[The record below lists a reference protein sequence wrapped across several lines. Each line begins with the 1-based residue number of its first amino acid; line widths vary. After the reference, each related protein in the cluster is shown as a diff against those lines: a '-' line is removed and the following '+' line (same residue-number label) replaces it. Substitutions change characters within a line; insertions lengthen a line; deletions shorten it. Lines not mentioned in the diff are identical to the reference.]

1 MLAAL
6 FFTLLL
12 LLQATTVSAQNPFSV
27 GLQATFGINAHDA
40 DFRAF
45 PGIPNC
51 CPAFETGSGSGPTFA
66 VLARLPVAP
75 LLRGEVRL
83 GYAALD
89 GVLTR
94 QEATTVSG
102 NVPGIF
108 EHTVDAQLH
117 AITVE
122 PLVAYN
128 VFSGLHV
135 FAGGRI
141 GLLST
146 TTFDQREELVQ
157 PATGTFP
164 NGARVQN
171 EVNGADIPDA
181 SSVYG
186 AVVGGLQWDLPMNA
200 SKSVLLVPE
209 VSFAYGL
216 TSVVSNISWNVNQ
229 LRFGASVVW
238 SIGGTDQPSA
248 PVEHRQPEELRQTDT
263 TTIAATRPADVPQEP
278 RQASLTASITAT
290 GVNPDGTEQP
300 SFVVNVEEFSSTM
313 MTPLLGYVFF
323 AEGQSA
329 LPTRYV
335 RLQPSQTAS
344 FREEAVSS
352 FDKLPTYYQLLNI
365 VGSRMR
371 QAPDVKIT
379 LVGCNANVGAEAGN
393 LALSSARAQE
403 VQRYLVDVWG
413 LDASRIQVQQRNLPE
428 RAANAETSDGQ
439 QENRRVEIVSERL
452 SLLAPV
458 IARDTVRSISP
469 PSIRLRPNVNAERP
483 VAEWN
488 VTLRQ
493 GQTTLKTFRG
503 SGAVPAVM
511 DWNLQQDEGS
521 HPRTDSPI
529 FYELDVVDVDGNRTE
544 ARGQLE
550 AKLLTV
556 STKRT
561 ERIADREI
569 DRFSLILFDVRSA
582 EIGAANAAI
591 VELIKP
597 YIRPTS
603 SVTLLGLTDRLGDAA
618 QNQVLAEQRARSA
631 ARALGIQQRATVRG
645 IGNATSYAPNLP
657 EGRLYTRTVEIV
669 IETPVAP

>member
-1 MLAAL
+1 MLLRFIIIAPLLCLSVAA
-6 FFTLLL
+6 T
-12 LLQATTVSAQNPFSV
+12 AQDRLSV
-27 GLQATFGINAHDA
+27 GLHGAYGLNSHDA

-51 CPAFETGSGSGPTFA
+51 CPAFESGTGAGPTFA

-83 GYAALD
+83 GYTALD

-108 EHTVDAQLH
+108 EHTVDAQLR
-117 AITVE
+117 AITLE

-146 TTFDQREELVQ
+146 ATFDQREELVQ

-171 EVNGADIPDA
+171 EVVAAAIPNA
-181 SSVYG
+181 SSLNAAIV
-186 AVVGGLQWDLPMNA
+186 AGLQYDLPMNA
-200 SKSVLLVPE
+200 SKSLLLVPE
-209 VSFAYGL
+209 VSYAYGL

-229 LRFGASVVW
+229 LRLGASVVW
-238 SIGGTDQPSA
+238 LLGGTEKPSA
-248 PVEHRQPEELRQTDT
+248 PVERIQPEELRQPDT
-263 TTIAATRPADVPQEP
+263 TTIAATPADVPQEP
-278 RQASLTASITAT
+278 RRASLTASIAAA

-335 RLQPSQTAS
+335 RLQASQTAS

-352 FDKLPTYYQLLNI
+352 FDKLPTYYHLLNI
-365 VGSRMR
+365 VGSRIR
-371 QAPDVKIT
+371 QAPDAKIT

-439 QENRRVEIVSERL
+439 QENRRVEIVSDRL
-452 SLLAPV
+452 ALLAPV

-503 SGAVPAVM
+503 SGAVPAVV
-511 DWNLQQDEGS
+511 DWNVQQDEGS

-529 FYELDVVDVDGNRTE
+529 FYQLDVVDVDGNRTE
-544 ARGQLE
+544 ARGQLD

-561 ERIADREI
+561 ERIADKEI

-591 VELIKP
+591 VDLIKP

-645 IGNATSYAPNLP
+645 IGNATSYAPDLP
-657 EGRLYTRTVEIV
+657 EGRLYTRTVDIT